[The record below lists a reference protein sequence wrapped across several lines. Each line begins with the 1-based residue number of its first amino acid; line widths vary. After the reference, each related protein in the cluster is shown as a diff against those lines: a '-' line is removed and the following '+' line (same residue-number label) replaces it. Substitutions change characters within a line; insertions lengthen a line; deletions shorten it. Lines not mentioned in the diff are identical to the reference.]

1 MWYVVVIFSSLNKM
15 ALCNGDAD
23 TSRIVGEPFR
33 RMVRIG
39 ESMNELL
46 KSCLCALWVRA
57 IRSARWQAHAAAL
70 PER

>member
-1 MWYVVVIFSSLNKM
+1 
-15 ALCNGDAD
+15 
-23 TSRIVGEPFR
+23 
-33 RMVRIG
+33 MVRIG

-57 IRSARWQAHAAAL
+57 IRSARWQARAAAL